1 MRTVPQNTAST
12 GWVVIPARREVR
24 DVMNHGEAKLDFEQS
39 RGLSVQPLLQVED
52 LTIAYRAQDGQQF
65 LALDGLSFEI
75 ACGEAVGVL
84 GESGCGKTTLG
95 LALLGLLAPA
105 GRVLRGSAF
114 FRGSNLLALAES
126 ELQEI
131 RGAAI
136 SMVHQEPGA
145 ALNPVL
151 RIGEQLTDVICAHR
165 PLSRERAREEAG
177 LLLAKVGFPP
187 ETCIV
192 AAYPHQLSGGQQQR
206 VAIAQ
211 AIACRPSLLI
221 ADEPTTALDKV
232 TQLSILDLLTR
243 LREKLHLAVLL
254 ITHDAGVLART
265 VDRILVIRDGRLIEQ
280 GQGRELMRWSRDS
293 YTQALLQSSPVVARR
308 RNHQAALADTSDPVD
323 PGSPDQTETANVV
336 AIRSMVQ
343 ECRHGLDVLTIG
355 AKPRERRNPE
365 PLLFVENLHKRYL
378 QGRWLSRRRHQVDA
392 LYGVEL
398 QLQRGSTLALI
409 GASGS
414 GKSTLAR
421 CLACLEKP
429 DSGEIWFEGVNLT
442 ALTDHELVPF
452 RRQIQLI
459 FQDPG
464 SSLNPGF
471 TAVEIIAEP
480 LLAARR
486 GTKKQC
492 QGRALELI
500 EQVGLRSDW
509 GQRFPH
515 QFSAGQRRRLAI
527 ARALSLEPKLLILDE
542 ALAGLDRLVQAQI
555 VDLLLRLQ
563 TTLSLT
569 YLYIS
574 HDLGLVTSLA
584 DRVIVLRQGQIV
596 ETASVAELLAH
607 PQSVQAIN
615 LVGAT
620 QEQEPV
626 CFRSQL
632 A

>member
-1 MRTVPQNTAST
+1 MKTVPENTAST
-12 GWVVIPARREVR
+12 GWVVSPVRREGR
-24 DVMNHGEAKLDFEQS
+24 DVMNRREAQLHFEES
-39 RGLSVQPLLQVED
+39 RGPSVQPLLQVED
-52 LTIAYRAQDGQQF
+52 LTVAYRTQDGEQF
-65 LALDGLSFEI
+65 LALDGLTFEI
-75 ACGEAVGVL
+75 ARGEAVGVL

-95 LALLGLLAPA
+95 LVLLGLLAPA
-105 GRVLRGSAF
+105 GNVIRGSAF
-114 FRGSNLLALAES
+114 FRGSNLLALAER

-165 PLSRERAREEAG
+165 PLSREGAREEAG
-177 LLLAKVGFPP
+177 LLLAQVGLPP

-232 TQLSILDLLTR
+232 TQLGILDLLTG
-243 LREKLHLAVLL
+243 LRDKLHLAVLL
-254 ITHDAGVLART
+254 ITHDSSVLART
-265 VDRILVIRDGRLIEQ
+265 VDRILVIRDGRLTEQ
-280 GQGRELMRWSRDS
+280 GERRELMHWSRDS
-293 YTQALLQSSPVVARR
+293 YTQALLQSPPVVARR
-308 RNHQAALADTSDPVD
+308 RNHEAALADTSDLVD
-323 PGSPDQTETANVV
+323 PGSRDRTETANVV

-343 ECRHGLDVLTIG
+343 ECRFRFDVSPIG
-355 AKPRERRNPE
+355 ALPRETGTQK

-398 QLQRGSTLALI
+398 QMHRGSTLALI

-429 DSGEIWFEGVNLT
+429 DSGEICFEGTGLT

-471 TAVEIIAEP
+471 TAVEIVAEP

-492 QGRALELI
+492 RDRALELI
-500 EQVGLRSDW
+500 EQVGLRSEW

-527 ARALSLEPKLLILDE
+527 ARAVSLEPKLLILDE
-542 ALAGLDRLVQAQI
+542 ALAGLDCLVQAQI
-555 VDLLLRLQ
+555 VDLLLQLQ
-563 TTLSLT
+563 TDLSLT

-574 HDLGLVTSLA
+574 HDLGLVAGLA
-584 DRVIVLRQGQIV
+584 DRVTVLYQGQIV

-607 PQSVQAIN
+607 PQSAQAIN

-626 CFRSQL
+626 CFRRQL